1 MDQTDRQLELLE
13 RIARAV
19 GVTQTDGVS
28 GITIGQLYMARKASR
43 PRGRAWQL
51 ERNLLRPFVVRFWR
65 RTVATITSE
74 DWEAHRVIRRT
85 QKTRRGLPPREVS
98 LNVEL
103 VRTKGMFTW
112 GVQAKRIPSNP
123 LAYCKQV
130 KTRRRRESWFTAEQI
145 DRLIDFARELRWKH
159 QQVVFRALVAVMA
172 DTGLRISEAL
182 GLRWDRI
189 TLRGTTP
196 VTGKGGHTRVVAFT
210 PRAMELLS
218 CLERLAGNP
227 TVFVNWHTC
236 KAFDATTVRDWFTQV
251 IKAAG
256 LEHVKAKGDL
266 SLVPHNL
273 RHSAASIADERGA
286 PASWIQAMLGHK
298 HISTTMV
305 YLHRNEQDAALRMAA
320 IMGNR
325 KGPRRVA
332 SENALD
338 TKEKVAS
345 ATRSTSESF
354 S

>member
-1 MDQTDRQLELLE
+1 MGR
-13 RIARAV
+13 
-19 GVTQTDGVS
+19 
-28 GITIGQLYMARKASR
+28 LYMARRASL

-65 RTVATITSE
+65 QPVSAITPE
-74 DWEAHRVIRRT
+74 TWEEHRKHRRT
-85 QKTRRGLPPREVS
+85 QVTRRGLPPREVS

-103 VRTKGMFTW
+103 VRTKGLFTW

-130 KTRRRRESWFTAEQI
+130 KTRKRRESWFTAEQI

-227 TVFVNWHTC
+227 TVFVNWHTGA
-236 KAFDATTVRDWFTQV
+236 AFDATTVRDWFKQV

-286 PASWIQAMLGHK
+286 PLSWIQAMLGHL
-298 HISTTMV
+298 HASTTML
-305 YLHRNEQDAALRMAA
+305 YLHREEQNAALRMAA
-320 IMGNR
+320 IMGKRAAPHRAEKKNQGESEKIVATNFK
-325 KGPRRVA
+325 KGA
-332 SENALD
+332 
-338 TKEKVAS
+338 
-345 ATRSTSESF
+345 ESY